1 MKKILVRLLSAFLTA
16 ALLIPAAPEA
26 AAYEP
31 GDPYSPDLSELI
43 RDADHRIYVETLT
56 DYYMRTNTSVWK
68 ALRKGQCAMFLF
80 EGCSDNLNDR
90 RLADLSFY
98 RVSAVCLVVRLD
110 KSGEPYIVYF
120 NQNCST
126 IPDRP
131 LEYGAWELEDV
142 GEVGPATVRDGTY
155 ELYSVKHM
163 GAYEALHVRD
173 SEGDEK
179 ISAVYMTPDGF
190 VATEADCINIHTRTG
205 NHVAGKGMWSA
216 GCMLVGDGDFS
227 QFSELMDSTYYTLY
241 DEFDVGQKVGVV
253 VINRQRMKNKLFAL
267 YQNWDAVNKILEK
280 SRPTLPEKYL
290 ALCAEQPLTPQGE
303 TLRTV
308 RDTKLMTLPCG
319 NETDARSV
327 AVQTLPE
334 GTQLEITSI
343 IHNTRGSEWY
353 AVNFGLETR
362 YVYSGDTEPST
373 WFSKFVDFW
382 ANKWRKDTPSGRADR
397 VLQFVIVKAD
407 ILVRAVL
414 HPEAAGDGS
423 EQSEAKPFI
432 QMAGVDVVFHN
443 GVELQKT
450 EMKLCSLHETV
461 GHQLFADVLT
471 PASGIHGIAG
481 VCNVAAPAD
490 VVGMENVKSHDPA
503 VCDGD
508 AAVAL
513 GRKESTPAS
522 LIKKLFLRER
532 DALFHDLVPDAH
544 HGGNVAFVIFPDFH
558 RIPPYAEFLCHGLY
572 HKRGEITIFP
582 VGKKMR
588 LQSHLKRGAFFRQEK
603 AAHVGALQFQ
613 QLFLFMDSTGISGQ
627 TAVCADHPVAG
638 DDDGDFVMSDR
649 AAHRLRGH
657 PGKPLL
663 FGKLPGDFAVGCGLP
678 VRNLQKNFPHRPPER
693 RADGMQRRRE
703 IRRFAGE
710 IDIQPALG
718 LRENGGF
725 LFNAFVGQIPGKVF
739 LPLKPQPGQPDLIRG
754 QQNAP
759 QRGIVMLDICHG
771 LCLRFLFCNLTRI
784 IA

>member
-16 ALLIPAAPEA
+16 ALLFKAAPEA

-43 RDADHRIYVETLT
+43 RDADHRTYVETLT

-131 LEYGAWELEDV
+131 LEFGAWELEDV

-173 SEGDEK
+173 SEKDEK

-267 YQNWDAVNKILEK
+267 YQSWDAVNKILEK

-382 ANKWRKDTPSGRADR
+382 ANKWRKDT
-397 VLQFVIVKAD
+397 
-407 ILVRAVL
+407 
-414 HPEAAGDGS
+414 
-423 EQSEAKPFI
+423 
-432 QMAGVDVVFHN
+432 
-443 GVELQKT
+443 
-450 EMKLCSLHETV
+450 
-461 GHQLFADVLT
+461 
-471 PASGIHGIAG
+471 
-481 VCNVAAPAD
+481 
-490 VVGMENVKSHDPA
+490 
-503 VCDGD
+503 
-508 AAVAL
+508 
-513 GRKESTPAS
+513 ES
-522 LIKKLFLRER
+522 
-532 DALFHDLVPDAH
+532 
-544 HGGNVAFVIFPDFH
+544 
-558 RIPPYAEFLCHGLY
+558 
-572 HKRGEITIFP
+572 
-582 VGKKMR
+582 
-588 LQSHLKRGAFFRQEK
+588 
-603 AAHVGALQFQ
+603 
-613 QLFLFMDSTGISGQ
+613 
-627 TAVCADHPVAG
+627 
-638 DDDGDFVMSDR
+638 
-649 AAHRLRGH
+649 
-657 PGKPLL
+657 
-663 FGKLPGDFAVGCGLP
+663 
-678 VRNLQKNFPHRPPER
+678 
-693 RADGMQRRRE
+693 
-703 IRRFAGE
+703 
-710 IDIQPALG
+710 
-718 LRENGGF
+718 
-725 LFNAFVGQIPGKVF
+725 
-739 LPLKPQPGQPDLIRG
+739 
-754 QQNAP
+754 
-759 QRGIVMLDICHG
+759 
-771 LCLRFLFCNLTRI
+771 
-784 IA
+784 